1 MTALPRCGPG
11 EHLLPETAHVTPSS
25 INPWRGVRRPDQC
38 FTNAQ
43 LAAIRRE
50 MLDPDAVETIVVR
63 SPATCR
69 DMWWPAGDPTPIYLC
84 PCPIIGRRGTD
95 KLKVIAP
102 AGLAEWVWSDGSIT
116 SSGRRTIAGGNGGP
130 GRTRTRNQAVMSGR
144 L

>member
-1 MTALPRCGPG
+1 MTTLPQCGPG

-43 LAAIRRE
+43 LAAMRRE
-50 MLDPDAVETIVVR
+50 ALDPHLVETIVVR
-63 SPATCR
+63 SPATHR
-69 DMWWPAGDPTPIYLC
+69 DMWWPAEDPTPVYLC
-84 PCPIIGRRGTD
+84 PCPVIGRRGGERVH
-95 KLKVIAP
+95 VIAP
-102 AGLAEWVWSDGSIT
+102 AGLAEWVWSNGSIT
-116 SSGRRTIAGGNGGP
+116 KARGRTAPRGNGGP